1 MKYQLKM
8 ERAFR
13 GFQHSFESQVQQH
26 AHNNLDAFNFGFFT
40 VITAVL
46 AVGVYYK
53 KELGIIR
60 ERFQNYNEE
69 IDLV

>member
-1 MKYQLKM
+1 M

-13 GFQHSFESQVQQH
+13 GFQHSFDSQVQQH
-26 AHNNLDAFNFGFFT
+26 AHNNLEAFSLGFFS

-60 ERFQNYNEE
+60 ERVE
-69 IDLV
+69 DLV

>member
-1 MKYQLKM
+1 M

-13 GFQHSFESQVQQH
+13 GFQQSLDSQVHHHH
-26 AHNNLDAFNFGFFT
+26 ANSNLDAFNFGFFT

-60 ERFQNYNEE
+60 EKFQNYEE
-69 IDLV
+69 EMDLV

>member
-1 MKYQLKM
+1 M

-13 GFQHSFESQVQQH
+13 GLQHSLESQVHQH
-26 AHNNLDAFNFGFFT
+26 AHSNLDAFNFGFFT
-40 VITAVL
+40 VISAVL
-46 AVGVYYK
+46 AVGIYYK

-60 ERFQNYNEE
+60 EKFQNYNEE

>member
-1 MKYQLKM
+1 M

-13 GFQHSFESQVQQH
+13 GFQHSFDSQVQHH

-46 AVGVYYK
+46 ALGVYYK
-53 KELGIIR
+53 KEVDIIR
-60 ERFQNYNEE
+60 ERVE
-69 IDLV
+69 DLV